1 EYLEKL
7 VGLLVEHTIWNL
19 DMFGV
24 EK

>member
-1 EYLEKL
+1 EKF
-7 VGLLVEHTIWNL
+7 VGILVEHTIWNL

>member
-1 EYLEKL
+1 F
-7 VGLLVEHTIWNL
+7 VGILVEHTIWNL